1 MVEIATSATESEHKY
16 KHLFEI
22 TLDGLEVI
30 DAETGR
36 IVLANQAAAQ
46 LFGFDSPSEMIGIDP
61 LEYIPSAD
69 REWVAGM
76 MAEAMFEKD
85 LHQLVELQV
94 MTRDGGMVWISAMGV
109 RTEYQGRLAG
119 VVSMRDITD
128 RKRAEEALRAS
139 EQKYRLLT
147 EMMHDIVWTID
158 LHLRT
163 IYVSPS
169 VEKVLGFTAEERLA
183 QDARTQMTP
192 ESYARVMDLL
202 SRELEREHDH
212 ASDPQ
217 RTLTVEVEYYHKN
230 GSTVWMENLVS
241 AIRNDEGA
249 MVAIH
254 GVSRDITERKKAER
268 RLQESEERYRS
279 LVENA
284 GAVMFSV
291 GADGVISYLSP
302 AFESIFGRHPSEII
316 GQPFAAFV
324 HPEDLPE
331 ISRRAARVLTGVP
344 DSDPLEW
351 RVVLPWSGELR
362 WVRVYSQPAFKGTSI
377 VGLQGIMVD
386 ITGRKQAEESIQ
398 ESERRYR
405 LLAENS
411 TDVIWTTDMNLKTT
425 YVSPSITRL
434 NGHTVDEA
442 MRETLRDV
450 FTPASASLIKD
461 TLREMLSK
469 SRTARDC
476 SISRVLELEVKS
488 KDGSTIWTETT
499 ITVIPSQDGQP
510 NCILG
515 VTRDITHRILAE
527 DSLRESERRYRL
539 LAENATDM
547 IWVTDLNLRPTY
559 ISPSV
564 TRLLG
569 YGVEEAMVG
578 TMEATLSPASISKA
592 TKAFSQAL
600 STMNQ
605 KPDNST
611 VSDRL
616 ELEFKRKDGSTV
628 WLDTTIGF
636 IRDAQAQPIEIMGV
650 LHDVTE
656 RRQAEKALRVSEER
670 FRHLIDTTSDWVW
683 ETDEQGIYTY
693 VSPRIREILGYQPEE
708 VLGQAP
714 SVIMSSRS
722 AGRMAKIFSSAV
734 TSGMPFTFVEV
745 AFVHKNGHQ
754 VTAEISGVP
763 FFDEAGT
770 AVRGYR
776 GIARDITQRKMAEDQ
791 VQQSFQ
797 NVQRMLEGTIQAITM
812 MVETR
817 DLYTAGHQQRVTQ
830 LACAIAQ
837 EMGLSNERIQMIHMA
852 GRLHDLG
859 KIFIP
864 IEILSKPGQ
873 LNEMELAIIRTH
885 PRASYDI
892 LKNIDFP
899 WPVADVVLQH
909 HERVNGSGYPSG
921 LRGED
926 ILLEARILAVSDVV
940 EAMSSHR
947 PYRPALGVEK
957 ALKEIVQNKGVLY
970 DTDVVSACLRV
981 FWEKHLVLGEESTE
995 ATVH

>member
-1 MVEIATSATESEHKY
+1 MSEIVTSATESEHRY
-16 KHLFEI
+16 KHLFDI
-22 TLDGLEVI
+22 TLDALEVI

-36 IVLANQAAAQ
+36 ILLANQAAAQ

-61 LEYIPSAD
+61 LEYIPPAD

-85 LHQLVELQV
+85 LHQLIELQV
-94 MTRDGGMVWISAMGV
+94 GTRDGRMVWISAMGV
-109 RTEYQGRLAG
+109 RTEHQGRLAG

-128 RKRAEEALRAS
+128 RKQAEGTLR
-139 EQKYRLLT
+139 
-147 EMMHDIVWTID
+147 
-158 LHLRT
+158 
-163 IYVSPS
+163 
-169 VEKVLGFTAEERLA
+169 
-183 QDARTQMTP
+183 
-192 ESYARVMDLL
+192 
-202 SRELEREHDH
+202 
-212 ASDPQ
+212 
-217 RTLTVEVEYYHKN
+217 
-230 GSTVWMENLVS
+230 
-241 AIRNDEGA
+241 
-249 MVAIH
+249 
-254 GVSRDITERKKAER
+254 
-268 RLQESEERYRS
+268 ESEEKYRT

-284 GAVMFSV
+284 GAVMFSI
-291 GADGVISYLSP
+291 GADGNISYLSP
-302 AFESIFGRHPSEII
+302 AFESIFGRNPSELI
-316 GQPFAAFV
+316 GQPFATCV

-331 ISRRAARVLTGVP
+331 IAKRVAQVVTGVP
-344 DSDPLEW
+344 DTEPMEC
-351 RVVLPWSGELR
+351 RVVLPWSSELR
-362 WVRVYSQPAFKGTSI
+362 WVRVYSQPALKGTSI
-377 VGLQGIMVD
+377 VGLQGIIVD
-386 ITGRKQAEESIQ
+386 VTRRKQAEEAIC

-411 TDVIWTTDMNLKTT
+411 TDVIWTTDMNLETT

-434 NGHTVDEA
+434 SGRTVEEA
-442 MRETLRDV
+442 MRETLKDV

-461 TLREMLSK
+461 TLAEVLS
-469 SRTARDC
+469 RNRDERDC

-499 ITVIPSQDGQP
+499 ITLIPAQDGQP
-510 NCILG
+510 DCILG

-527 DSLRESERRYRL
+527 EAVRESEKRYRL

-564 TRLLG
+564 SRLLG
-569 YGVEEAMVG
+569 YSVEEAMVG
-578 TMEATLSPASISKA
+578 TMEATLAPASISKA
-592 TKAFSQAL
+592 TRAFSRAL

-605 KPDNST
+605 EPNNST
-611 VSDRL
+611 MSEGL
-616 ELEFKRKDGSTV
+616 ELEFKRKDGSAI

-636 IRDAQAQPIEIMGV
+636 IRDAEGQPIEIMGV

-656 RRQAEKALRVSEER
+656 RREAEKALRLSEER

-683 ETDEQGIYTY
+683 ETDEQGTYTY
-693 VSPRIREILGYQPEE
+693 VSPRIHEILGYLPEE
-708 VLGQAP
+708 VLGRDP

-722 AGRMAKIFSSAV
+722 TGRMAKVFGSAV
-734 TSGMPFTFVEV
+734 NSGMPFTFVEV
-745 AFVHKNGHQ
+745 TFIHKDGHQ

-763 FFDEAGT
+763 FFDEGGT
-770 AVRGYR
+770 VVRGYR
-776 GIARDITQRKMAEDQ
+776 GIARDITQRKLVEEQ
-791 VQQSFQ
+791 VQQSYQ
-797 NVQRMLEGTIQAITM
+797 NLQRMLEGTIQAITL

-873 LNEMELAIIRTH
+873 LNDMELAIIKTH
-885 PRASYDI
+885 SRAGFDI
-892 LKNIDFP
+892 LKNIEFP

-921 LRGED
+921 LRGEE

-957 ALKEIVQNKGVLY
+957 ALKEIVQNKGILY
-970 DTDVVSACLRV
+970 DPDVVSACLRV
-981 FWEKHLVLGEESTE
+981 FWEKHLVLGEESAE
-995 ATVH
+995 ASVR